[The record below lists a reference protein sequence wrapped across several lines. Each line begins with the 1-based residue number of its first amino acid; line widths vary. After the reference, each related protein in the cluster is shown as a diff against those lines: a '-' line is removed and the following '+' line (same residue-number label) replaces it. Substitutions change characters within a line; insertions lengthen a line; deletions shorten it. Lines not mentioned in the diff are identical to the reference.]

1 MAEEIKQIIRIISS
15 DILGGKQV
23 YDALTKVQGVG
34 YSLSSAICNVMN
46 IDKYRKVGTLSQ
58 EEVKK
63 IEDIIKNPLKYKI
76 PSFLLNRRR
85 DPDTGQDIQLFAA
98 DLKLTKE
105 FDIKKLK
112 RIKSYKGIR
121 HALGLPVRGQ
131 KTRSHFRKG
140 RSVGVQK
147 KKIAAQKAAASKED
161 SKKKEGKK

>member
-1 MAEEIKQIIRIISS
+1 MVEEIKQIIRIISS
-15 DILGGKQV
+15 DILGDKQI
-23 YDALTKVQGVG
+23 YDALTKVSGVG

-46 IDKYRKVGTLSQ
+46 IDKYRKVGSLSQ

-112 RIKSYKGIR
+112 RIKSYRGIR

>member
-1 MAEEIKQIIRIISS
+1 MTEELRPIVRIISS
-15 DILGGKQV
+15 DIPGGKQV
-23 YDALTKVQGVG
+23 YDALTKVSGVS
-34 YSLSSAICNVMN
+34 YSLSSAICNIMN
-46 IDKYRKVGTLSQ
+46 INKYKKVGSLSQ

-63 IEDIIKNPLKYKI
+63 IEDIIKNPVKYKL
-76 PSFLLNRRR
+76 PSYLLNRRR
-85 DPDTGQDIQLFAA
+85 DPDTGQDIQLIAA
-98 DLKLTKE
+98 DLKLTRE

-112 RIKSYKGIR
+112 RIRTYRGIR

-161 SKKKEGKK
+161 KKEGKK